1 MQQRQAGRQSDGLRD
16 TMTKFN
22 QVQQPES
29 APPANLVAD
38 SSTILLLLLLL
49 FLVSSLILQCAS
61 VEEIFAIATGE
72 DF

>member
-1 MQQRQAGRQSDGLRD
+1 
-16 TMTKFN
+16 MTKFN